1 MNPPAKTKE
10 AGKQG
15 RGMAMTLVK
24 TRAEAPG
31 ANIYLDRVERLAPAI
46 LAAADQG
53 ERDRRITPDLMA
65 ELHGAGLF
73 RMLLPRPYGGA
84 ELEPAQFHRTL
95 EAIAALDAS
104 TAWCICQGNGC
115 AMTAAYVDREVAE
128 EVWGSDPKAV
138 LAWGPP
144 IRSEA
149 IAEGRGLRLSGRWTF
164 ASGGRHATW
173 LGGHAPIIEADGT
186 PRLIQTLLFPM
197 SRAKWHD
204 VWDVIGLRATG
215 SDSFEVKDLAVPTPY
230 AVTRE
235 DPAERRHQS
244 TLYLFPAMSLY
255 AAGFSGT
262 ALGIARA
269 MLTAFQELVM
279 EKTPRLQRSRLAD
292 QETVQTEIALC
303 HARLGAARAF
313 LERELGLIWQSAV
326 ATNQVTIADR
336 MRIRLAVTYGIHE
349 AKEVANTVYDAAGA
363 TAIFAGGPYERR
375 FRDMHTVVQQ
385 LQGRKS
391 NFKTVG
397 AYMVGHP
404 PDMTVI

>member
-1 MNPPAKTKE
+1 MESAGRGAVMNPVKE
-10 AGKQG
+10 
-15 RGMAMTLVK
+15 RT
-24 TRAEAPG
+24 EAAG

-53 ERDRRITPDLMA
+53 ERDGRLTPELMS
-65 ELHGAGLF
+65 ELHGAGLW
-73 RMLLPRPYGGA
+73 RLLLPRPYGGA
-84 ELEPAQFHRTL
+84 EMDPASFHRTL
-95 EAIAALDAS
+95 EAVAALDAS
-104 TAWCICQGNGC
+104 TAWCVCQGNGC
-115 AMTAAYVDREVAE
+115 AMTAAYVDPEVAE

-138 LAWGPP
+138 LAWGPQ

-149 IAEGRGLRLSGRWTF
+149 RVEGRGLRLSGRWTF
-164 ASGGRHATW
+164 ASGGKHATW
-173 LGGHAPIIEADGT
+173 LGGHAPIIDANGT
-186 PRLIQTLLFPM
+186 PRLKKDGTPFIQTLMFPAA
-197 SRAKWHD
+197 RAKWLD

-215 SDSFEVKDLAVPTPY
+215 SDHFEVNDLLVPSNF

-235 DPAERRHQS
+235 DPEERRYQS
-244 TLYLFPAMSLY
+244 TLYLFPAMSLF

-269 MLTAFQELVM
+269 MLTAFQALIL

-292 QETVQTEIALC
+292 QETVQTEIALSR
-303 HARLGAARAF
+303 ARLGAARAF
-313 LERELGLIWQSAV
+313 LERELDDIWQSAKR
-326 ATNQVTIADR
+326 TNQVTIDDR

-349 AKEVANTVYDAAGA
+349 AKDVANTIYDAAGA
-363 TAIFAGGPYERR
+363 TAIFAGNPYERR

-397 AYMVGHP
+397 AYMAGHP